1 MMMKRPSIRITA
13 QRLPYAA
20 LVAVMLFS
28 AIAAPICAMPMCDR
42 EVIDQPA
49 MEQHNCCA
57 EPCEEPVVPAKGC
70 GDECLLQS
78 DETPAEVPGGAPQTH
93 LVPLAWNHE
102 APVDASVLLS
112 ERDAELDLG
121 THRRLAPSTPLHVLI
136 SQYLI

>member
-28 AIAAPICAMPMCDR
+28 AVAAPICAMPMCDR

-49 MEQHNCCA
+49 MEQHDCCA
-57 EPCEEPVVPAKGC
+57 EPCDEPVAPTKGC
-70 GDECLLQS
+70 GDACLLQS

-93 LVPLAWNHE
+93 LVPLAWNHDV
-102 APVDASVLLS
+102 PVDATVLLAKP
-112 ERDAELDLG
+112 DAALDPG
-121 THRRLAPSTPLHVLI
+121 TNQRLASSTPLHVLI